1 MTRVCRSQPCHRPQ
15 SRLKVQQRPVR
26 NCQDGGG
33 GDGTPDLGARQH
45 PATPYLCLP
54 MVGPDEGDGET
65 EAWGKQDTAAAAI
78 PVPGSVPANSWPNPH
93 GSRHGVTAR
102 EGDTGAV
109 GATVPMNGA

>member
-1 MTRVCRSQPCHRPQ
+1 M
-15 SRLKVQQRPVR
+15 
-26 NCQDGGG
+26 GGG